1 MKRINI
7 YMKTIKFVYEKV
19 HSFFVSLFGC
29 SKSCVKQEE
38 VKSTVSKKKA
48 GRPAG
53 KRKSKKTS
61 R

>member
-1 MKRINI
+1 
-7 YMKTIKFVYEKV
+7 MKTIKFVYEKV